1 MHWIW
6 SNIFLSLDYIL
17 SLQKWFL
24 STHHITC
31 NIVVLVVSQDLTSW
45 AHQRIFLWQKFC
57 SLVNILE
64 KKIGEMKNWKK
75 ERNHGVHMFM
85 CDYIMTCIFL
95 ISWEWIEPTWKMV
108 NYEYQLLTLIALFTK
123 FLVEMILNIKDLDS
137 GYFNFLKC
145 LVQFII
151 CIISLV
157 QMI

>member
-1 MHWIW
+1 MIKYLSILRLYSFFTKVVPINSPYHLQYCCFGCLPRFNLV
-6 SNIFLSLDYIL
+6 SPSTDFLVAKVLL
-17 SLQKWFL
+17 SSEYFREK
-24 STHHITC
+24 
-31 NIVVLVVSQDLTSW
+31 N
-45 AHQRIFLWQKFC
+45 RR
-57 SLVNILE
+57 NENLE
-64 KKIGEMKNWKK
+64 K
-75 ERNHGVHMFM
+75 ERNHGVHMFV
-85 CDYIMTCIFL
+85 CDYLMTCIFL

-123 FLVEMILNIKDLDS
+123 FLLEMILNIKDLDS